1 MANIEQETVC
11 ALPAPL
17 ANCSI
22 PLAAF
27 PEIDELG
34 ASLVFISRQKGHRRS
49 FTAQQQISQ
58 FLTHVRHL
66 PEITPKKYNI
76 VEAKFLFTMC

>member
-1 MANIEQETVC
+1 MLLLKGEMANIEQETVC

-27 PEIDELG
+27 PGIDELG
-34 ASLVFISRQKGHRRS
+34 AYLVFISRQKGHRRS
-49 FTAQQQISQ
+49 LTAQQRISQ
-58 FLTHVRHL
+58 FLTRLSGL
-66 PEITPKKYNI
+66 PEITPKK
-76 VEAKFLFTMC
+76 